1 MFLAFIMDVVVWYKA
16 NRIDIDP
23 ESKEKPCEIEN
34 ENEKPSIAPESS
46 V

>member
-1 MFLAFIMDVVVWYKA
+1 MFLAFIMDVVVWHKA

-23 ESKEKPCEIEN
+23 GSKEKTDDFD
-34 ENEKPSIAPESS
+34 NEKPTITPESS

>member
-1 MFLAFIMDVVVWYKA
+1 MFLAFIMDVVVWHKA

-23 ESKEKPCEIEN
+23 ESKPKTDS
-34 ENEKPSIAPESS
+34 ENEKPATTPESS

>member
-1 MFLAFIMDVVVWYKA
+1 MFLAFIMDVVVWHKA

-23 ESKEKPCEIEN
+23 ESKEKTVDF
-34 ENEKPSIAPESS
+34 ENEKATTTPESS